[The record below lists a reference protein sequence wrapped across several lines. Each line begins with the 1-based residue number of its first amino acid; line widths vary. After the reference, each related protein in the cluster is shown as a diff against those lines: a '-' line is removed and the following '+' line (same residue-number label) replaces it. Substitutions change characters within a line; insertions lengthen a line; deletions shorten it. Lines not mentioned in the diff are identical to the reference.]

1 MTLLPG
7 AECSQLLSLE
17 KVTWRRSS
25 SPRFSQRTPPPHHR
39 RRYPPT
45 SSTPLLSSQR
55 SFSPAPIRLAQ
66 WGAVNSLRSANFQ
79 DGMPT
84 PLSEAR
90 SGTAAFDF
98 SLQVR
103 KLRWEVGVGFAPQN
117 FFLSGSDSA
126 AFDVFTNSELR

>member
-17 KVTWRRSS
+17 KVTWLRSLLPALLPADNRPLTTVAS
-25 SPRFSQRTPPPHHR
+25 THPPH
-39 RRYPPT
+39 
-45 SSTPLLSSQR
+45 PLLSSQR

-84 PLSEAR
+84 PLSGAC
-90 SGTAAFDF
+90 SGTAA
-98 SLQVR
+98 STSRLKR
-103 KLRWEVGVGFAPQN
+103 ENCWGVGVAPQN
-117 FFLSGSDSA
+117 ILFQVVSRRRLAHLLTARFG
-126 AFDVFTNSELR
+126 E